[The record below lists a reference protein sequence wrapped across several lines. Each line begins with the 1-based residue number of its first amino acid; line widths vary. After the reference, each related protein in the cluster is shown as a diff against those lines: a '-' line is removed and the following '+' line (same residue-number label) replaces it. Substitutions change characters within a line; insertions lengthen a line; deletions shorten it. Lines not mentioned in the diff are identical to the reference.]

1 MTMDETKYMQTLAWA
16 TAVLTMKMM
25 LLHLGVVRVRV
36 SVSVVTTRLYVN
48 ICVIYHN
55 MITCSQ
61 SMSMPFRNNT
71 VCTLIERQ
79 VWKL

>member
-1 MTMDETKYMQTLAWA
+1 MDETKYMQTLAWA

-36 SVSVVTTRLYVN
+36 SVVTTRLYVN

-61 SMSMPFRNNT
+61 SMSMPCRNNT